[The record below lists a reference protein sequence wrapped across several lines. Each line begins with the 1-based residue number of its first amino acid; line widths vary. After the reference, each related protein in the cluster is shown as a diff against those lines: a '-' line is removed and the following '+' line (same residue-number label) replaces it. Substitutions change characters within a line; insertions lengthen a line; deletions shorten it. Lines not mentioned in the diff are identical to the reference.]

1 MRSESGGAS
10 SSARKFATPSRG
22 LGEGTPG
29 RRLGEADQ
37 LRNQLDLAR
46 QSCLI
51 LNHKVEEMEGERK
64 QQQETIAE
72 LRDQL
77 RDQEHRH
84 SRELE
89 MLSEAYSK
97 VFNKLAK
104 KHAMQVQSLEYKVRS
119 VRKLVTERSSEEVE

>member
-1 MRSESGGAS
+1 MITCFFQRVFLSVIYLSLKCE
-10 SSARKFATPSRG
+10 
-22 LGEGTPG
+22 
-29 RRLGEADQ
+29 
-37 LRNQLDLAR
+37 
-46 QSCLI
+46 
-51 LNHKVEEMEGERK
+51 K

-119 VRKLVTERSSEEVE
+119 VRKLITERSSEEVE